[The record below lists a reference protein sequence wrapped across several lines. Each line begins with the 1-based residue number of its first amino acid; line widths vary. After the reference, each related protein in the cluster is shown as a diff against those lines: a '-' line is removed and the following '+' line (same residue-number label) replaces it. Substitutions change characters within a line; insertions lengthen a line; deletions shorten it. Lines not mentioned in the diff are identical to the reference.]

1 MSSKLDSIYLHFIFL
16 GKSLLCKEG
25 AIRMTKQPG
34 NNQNVYYISLL
45 ATNEYGRHLNEY
57 FTFDEASK
65 LDLEGTGVEVLDAH
79 QLYAICRQRH
89 PEISEEAL
97 QKITVY
103 EFALDLIEADS
114 KASYFFDET
123 PFIASST
130 KWYDFIGKKI
140 KQFIIPRLTVL
151 FNYSLNI

>member
-1 MSSKLDSIYLHFIFL
+1 MIATSSIINFIYFHLFHS

-25 AIRMTKQPG
+25 AIRMKKQPG

-45 ATNEYGRHLNEY
+45 ASDIYGKLRDEY

-65 LDLEGTGVEVLDAH
+65 IDLAGTRVKVLDVH
-79 QLYAICRQRH
+79 LLYAMYRHRH

-97 QKITVY
+97 KELTVY
-103 EFALDLIEADS
+103 EVALDLIEADT

-130 KWYDFIGKKI
+130 KWYDFAGKKI
-140 KQFIIPRLTVL
+140 KQFIIPRLTV
-151 FNYSLNI
+151 F